1 MTLRYNPSNG
11 FVVAPNYA
19 SSNNSIPNFI
29 IKNGQTIVNGQGL
42 PSGSDV
48 FIVTNDPNNINSTNT
63 NFKVKSD
70 GLVYS
75 RELNV
80 QLTNF
85 PDYVFHK
92 NYKLMNLDNLENYI
106 SANKHLPNVP
116 SAAEIEKNGA
126 NIGELCKIQM
136 EKIEELTLYIIEL
149 KKEVEKLKQANK

>member
-70 GLVYS
+70 GVVYS

-80 QLTNF
+80 QLSNF
-85 PDYVFHK
+85 PDYVFKK
-92 NYKLMNLDNLENYI
+92 NYNLMSLKELENFI
-106 SANKHLPNVP
+106 VKNKHLPNVP
-116 SAAEIEKNGA
+116 SANEIEKNGA
-126 NIGELCKIQM
+126 NIGELSKIQM

-149 KKEVEKLKQANK
+149 KKEIDSLKSKIK